1 MKSVAWQ
8 LKSQLE
14 AVTPVLPRLISRHTI
29 KKKKANEI
37 CPSVFDR
44 QQTLVTGNRVRYQLR
59 GKPHRWSFTV
69 RLYDTLYVHRIALL
83 NVLVAPFSH
92 SRR

>member
-29 KKKKANEI
+29 
-37 CPSVFDR
+37 
-44 QQTLVTGNRVRYQLR
+44 
-59 GKPHRWSFTV
+59 
-69 RLYDTLYVHRIALL
+69 
-83 NVLVAPFSH
+83 
-92 SRR
+92 